1 MSIQA
6 KEENL
11 EPGGTLATRV
21 YERLRRDIF
30 SGGLPPGAKLRTE
43 YLRNRYEVG
52 NTPLREALNR
62 LSADG
67 LVARIDQRGFSV
79 AKLSREE
86 FEGLLKT
93 RCWLEEIA
101 LRESIKNRTQE
112 WEENLVIALH
122 RLSRV
127 SPMADGQANPD
138 WEERHHRFHLSLL
151 ANCGSEWLIS
161 FCTQLLD
168 HTDRYRQFASGASYD
183 DRDLLTEHRSILE
196 ATVEGDADRAVELLL
211 EHYRR
216 TGKIVLDSEASASLE
231 N

>member
-1 MSIQA
+1 MSISA
-6 KEENL
+6 KEETAV
-11 EPGGTLATRV
+11 PGGTLATRV

-30 SGGLPPGAKLRTE
+30 SGGLPPGEKLRTE
-43 YLRNRYEVG
+43 YLRSRYEVG

-67 LVARIDQRGFSV
+67 LVARVDQRGFSV

-112 WEENLVIALH
+112 WEENLVIAQH

-127 SPMADGQANPD
+127 SPMVDGEANPD
-138 WEERHHRFHLSLL
+138 WEERHHRFHLALL
-151 ANCGSEWLIS
+151 ANCGSDWLIS

-168 HTDRYRQFASGASYD
+168 HTDRYRQFASGASYG
-183 DRDLLTEHRSILE
+183 DRDLLTEHRLILE
-196 ATVEGDADRAVELLL
+196 ATVEGDADKAVDLLTG
-211 EHYRR
+211 HYRR
-216 TGKIVLDSEASASLE
+216 TGKIVLESKASANLE

>member
-1 MSIQA
+1 MKLQTDKQMA
-6 KEENL
+6 
-11 EPGGTLATRV
+11 EPHGTLATRV
-21 YERLRRDIF
+21 YERLRDDIF
-30 SGGLPPGAKLRTE
+30 SGGLPPGEKLRTE
-43 YLRNRYEVG
+43 YLRNRYDVG

-79 AKLSREE
+79 TKLSREE

-127 SPMADGQANPD
+127 LPMVDGEANPD
-138 WEERHHRFHLSLL
+138 WEQQHHRFHLSLL
-151 ANCGSEWLIS
+151 ANCGSEWLLS

-168 HTDRYRQFASGASYD
+168 HTDRYRRFASDASYG

-196 ATVEGDADRAVELLL
+196 ATVEGDADRAVELLMG
-211 EHYRR
+211 HYRR
-216 TGKIVLDSEASASLE
+216 TGEIILESDALASLE